1 MPLFKMW
8 VAILLMAM
16 ALPACANFSTY
27 SKQPDSYFSDP
38 VQLALAEAAGR
49 GDIEAMQQALDAGA
63 DPNAPGEDGMTPL
76 FWSVTMEA
84 NIEAFRYMLGHGG
97 DPNLVVV
104 DEYKPGVSTIYL
116 IYQAFKN
123 SDPAFIEVALEAGA
137 DPNTQVREENTLL
150 FQPMADEYIDQI
162 NLLIARGADVS
173 YRDKFGNTPL
183 YDAVLGDEYQTALA
197 LLEAGADP
205 ELKNVND
212 SSAIGAI
219 EMFRDR
225 RGGKSYRAFI
235 DALKEKGY
243 LDESF

>member
-1 MPLFKMW
+1 MQILRVW
-8 VAILLMAM
+8 ALILLMAM

-27 SKQPDSYFSDP
+27 SQQPGSYFSDP
-38 VQLALAEAAGR
+38 VQLALAEAAGQ
-49 GDIEAMQQALDAGA
+49 GDLEAIQQALDAGA
-63 DPNAPGEDGMTPL
+63 DPNASGEDGMTPL

-84 NIEAFRYMLGHGG
+84 NLEAFRYMLSHGG

-104 DEYKPGVSTIYL
+104 DEDKPGVSTIYL

-123 SDPAFIEVALEAGA
+123 PDPAFIEVALQAGA
-137 DPNTQVREENTLL
+137 DPDTQVREENTLL

-162 NLLIARGADVS
+162 NLVIAHGADVN

-197 LLEAGADP
+197 LLDAGADP

-225 RGGKSYRAFI
+225 RGGESYRAFVE
-235 DALKEKGY
+235 ALKEKGY

>member
-49 GDIEAMQQALDAGA
+49 GDIEAMQQALEAGA

-84 NIEAFRYMLGHGG
+84 NIEAFRYMLGQGG

-104 DEYKPGVSTIYL
+104 DEGKPGTSTIYL
-116 IYQAFKN
+116 IYQAYRN
-123 SDPAFIEVALEAGA
+123 PNPAFIEAVLEAGA
-137 DPNTQVREENTLL
+137 DPDTEVHEQKTLL
-150 FQPMADEYIDQI
+150 FESMTDEYIDQI
-162 NLLIARGADVS
+162 RLLISYGANVN
-173 YRDKFGNTPL
+173 YLGKFENTPL
-183 YDAVLGDEYQTALA
+183 NEAVIGTEYKTALA
-197 LLEAGADP
+197 LLNAGADP
-205 ELKNVND
+205 EMKNVN
-212 SSAIGAI
+212 
-219 EMFRDR
+219 
-225 RGGKSYRAFI
+225 GKSTIDTIKIFHDRAGGENYRAFI
-235 DALKEKGY
+235 DSLKEKGY